1 MTDEYSVINELL
13 ITF

>member
-1 MTDEYSVINELL
+1 MKHFNELL